1 MTKNI
6 VFLALVLSQFSISA
20 FADQKE
26 YDWPRWRGPHGDGI
40 SRETGLLKKW
50 PEKGPKL
57 LWQINNIGKGY
68 SSITISGNRIF
79 TMGFRKGKTHL
90 ICLNL
95 KDGKRLWSVPAGK
108 GKPNCSPTVDGDR
121 VYGLD
126 RYGLLTCLNVE
137 DGSLIW
143 NIDYKKEFGG
153 KMMSGWGYSESPIID
168 GNHLICTP
176 GAKDAVIVALDKITG
191 KVVWKSSQPED
202 IGKNGNNGAG
212 YSSIAISHAGG
223 IKQYI
228 QLTGKGLISVSAK
241 DGQTLWTYNKIANN
255 TANIPTP
262 IIKGDFVFCSTGYRT
277 GAALLK
283 INTDGSGK
291 QTAEEVYFLEAKVLQ
306 NHHGGM
312 VLIGD
317 YIYCGHGHN
326 KGFPICVELATG
338 KIAWRGGRGPGT
350 GSAAILAADGH
361 LYFRYENGVIALIE
375 ATPEKYNLKSHFSM
389 ATHHGRSWPHP
400 VISNGKLYLRDQQSL
415 LCYDISE
422 K

>member
-1 MTKNI
+1 M
-6 VFLALVLSQFSISA
+6 
-20 FADQKE
+20 
-26 YDWPRWRGPHGDGI
+26 
-40 SRETGLLKKW
+40 
-50 PEKGPKL
+50 
-57 LWQINNIGKGY
+57 
-68 SSITISGNRIF
+68 
-79 TMGFRKGKTHL
+79 
-90 ICLNL
+90 
-95 KDGKRLWSVPAGK
+95 
-108 GKPNCSPTVDGDR
+108 
-121 VYGLD
+121 
-126 RYGLLTCLNVE
+126 
-137 DGSLIW
+137 
-143 NIDYKKEFGG
+143 
-153 KMMSGWGYSESPIID
+153 
-168 GNHLICTP
+168 
-176 GAKDAVIVALDKITG
+176 
-191 KVVWKSSQPED
+191 
-202 IGKNGNNGAG
+202 
-212 YSSIAISHAGG
+212 
-223 IKQYI
+223 
-228 QLTGKGLISVSAK
+228 
-241 DGQTLWTYNKIANN
+241 WTYNKIANN

-277 GAALLK
+277 GAALLR